1 MKCFNAITG
10 KLNVKSGKKGIFA
23 GSEREK
29 NDEFFIRKKKREK
42 KTIVIMILH

>member
-29 NDEFFIRKKKREK
+29 KRR
-42 KTIVIMILH
+42 ILY